1 MISHG
6 SSEKRLWWRPSQRP
20 SSRRMQGQNL
30 AHKSLPWG
38 RRFFSLMDTSVKVKF
53 WPIRSDDGPNLL
65 VTIQSI
71 ECIGICM
78 DLLCEGCLPSSWDG
92 FFLACCQAAP
102 EWDQGWTWVSTWKS
116 SRIRR
121 HWSFKAS
128 WQIWFAEIKE
138 RFEIFDVS
146 HFLQVC
152 LDIRGPK
159 NMHKPHWFHLQM
171 LTLSSQKHVT
181 KPPAACPLTAKKTA
195 TLQVLPKR
203 LKKGWGGLGGFTS
216 AVSVRQPIRPF

>member
-1 MISHG
+1 
-6 SSEKRLWWRPSQRP
+6 
-20 SSRRMQGQNL
+20 
-30 AHKSLPWG
+30 
-38 RRFFSLMDTSVKVKF
+38 
-53 WPIRSDDGPNLL
+53 
-65 VTIQSI
+65 
-71 ECIGICM
+71 M

-152 LDIRGPK
+152 LDIRAPK
-159 NMHKPHWFHLQM
+159 TCTTHWFHLQM
-171 LTLSSQKHVT
+171 LILSSQKNCT
-181 KPPAACPLTAKKTA
+181 KPAASCPLWPQKTR
-195 TLQVLPKR
+195 R
-203 LKKGWGGLGGFTS
+203 LSKFCRKGWKRVGAAWGVSPRQFHRRRFDLS
-216 AVSVRQPIRPF
+216 KVDHVSVSICSRRSFRSEWLGKCARPVALEHWFEVEEVSRPKLTMIVSFSLGFEGKYSLKL